1 MLLICRCQQWCTRRL
16 SVEIKVS
23 PAKHV
28 PLCYRPLKKKE
39 EHSALWNPLWGIA
52 IFCHKSSLINL
63 HHVLFVTGDSHVSKV
78 LEDRVELVAVDQV
91 SKQTLQCCSCSTF
104 NASEIKTVFLSREMF
119 PQINHSLS
127 EYARA
132 GINLK
137 LQKHLLYPTDGFFA

>member
-1 MLLICRCQQWCTRRL
+1 M
-16 SVEIKVS
+16 
-23 PAKHV
+23 
-28 PLCYRPLKKKE
+28 
-39 EHSALWNPLWGIA
+39 
-52 IFCHKSSLINL
+52 FFSLIYL

-91 SKQTLQCCSCSTF
+91 SKQTLQCCNCSTF

-119 PQINHSLS
+119 PRINHSLS

-137 LQKHLLYPTDGFFA
+137 LQKHLFYPTDGFFA